1 MMKKII
7 LFSVFCSIFMGLNA
21 REIRSLAGIP
31 TAGIL
36 QKGEAEIASKLFK
49 NDGLMVG
56 ANVGLVQYFMFGVS
70 FSGENVVGDREPE
83 WQKIIGFS
91 AKYRIMDETEKNP
104 AVVFGFDNQGSGRY
118 WKDYKRY
125 DYKSKGIYLVL
136 SKNYLFMG
144 NLGLS
149 LGTNYSL
156 ENDEDRDLDIFFGFD
171 KSIGNKLNLLVDYS
185 VGINDY
191 ESDKSNVADKKNL
204 LGKGRGYLNAGL
216 KLEVTPNLALQV
228 NFNDILV
235 NAPEFNSNES
245 SKVNREILLTYSI
258 DYK

>member
-1 MMKKII
+1 MKKII
-7 LFSVFCSIFMGLNA
+7 LFFALCFIFMSLSA
-21 REIRSLAGIP
+21 REIRKLAGIP

-36 QKGEAEIASKLFK
+36 QKGEAEITSKLFK
-49 NDGLMVG
+49 NDGLMIG

-91 AKYRIMDETEKNP
+91 AKYRVMDETEKNP
-104 AVVFGFDNQGSGRY
+104 AVVIGFENQGSGRY

-125 DYKSKGIYLVL
+125 DYKSKGIYLAF

-144 NLGLS
+144 NLGLTA
-149 LGTNYSL
+149 GTNYSL
-156 ENDEDRDLDIFFGFD
+156 ENEEDSDLDIFFGFD

-191 ESDKSNVADKKNL
+191 ENDKADETDKKKL

-216 KLEVTPNLALQV
+216 KLEVTPNLSLQV

-235 NAPEFNSNES
+235 NAPEFDSNVS
-245 SKVNREILLTYSI
+245 SKVNREIVLTYSI